1 MNAAVFKQAQEAY
14 AQGDYKTALE
24 GFSACA
30 QDTENLSPADL
41 SKFYH
46 LIGNCYVKGGDPYAA
61 ATFYQRALSGSPEK
75 RKPSLYV
82 NLGTALL
89 GSKDYE
95 NALVAFSRALTYPI
109 YATPYKAYSGI
120 GAAQLKLGN
129 MTEAG
134 AAYREAAL
142 DPANPAPAKA
152 LVNLGV
158 CFMELGRSAD
168 AITSYETALEFDLDD
183 KAKAKALANLG
194 QAYMAEGRVQKAIN
208 AFEQAMSGGN
218 YQLSPMA
225 SHDYEIAMSLKDRL
239 DSRMPGILD
248 TGFIPN
254 LSAVAGGVEEQ
265 ATGLEPGD
273 EGFDP
278 FAPKT
283 QAMPTIDAGQVA
295 EEPQKP
301 QERQERKAEDVAD
314 KAASVDYAAHSRPEP
329 QPEPDV
335 ADEGDEPAWDES
347 DEDADEEA
355 QLDATVA
362 MPAATPVNEDE
373 LEQTLEEL
381 GLSDNGADMDF
392 SAAETQVMAPVGAGE
407 KTLDIQTG
415 ATAPVEAVSDDDDA
429 AAGADDGSAWNA
441 GGADADAGGEQADDA
456 DEGDGY
462 FEDYE
467 DVYGDEG
474 EYVDDYN
481 QYDDLAGYADLEA
494 SRPMAIVDS
503 GEPLNDLDR
512 TDTHMPNPDQTA
524 FFDLTEKQINQDAR
538 EDRKRKRK
546 SRGVG
551 LKVAIVIVILAILV
565 VGAGCAAYMMGYG
578 YPSQEDVTRNFFAAV
593 QNGDDT
599 DQYWAKDVDQTA
611 RESQTA
617 TLANMTAY
625 NVEGVE
631 RSSSQTAVYVK
642 GTLRE
647 GGQIEYKT
655 VLARDGLSWA
665 VEYIELYFPSAK

>member
-109 YATPYKAYSGI
+109 YTTPYKAYSGI

-183 KAKAKALANLG
+183 RAKAKALANLG

-265 ATGLEPGD
+265 GAGLEPGD

-283 QAMPTIDAGQVA
+283 QAMPTIDAGQVE
-295 EEPQKP
+295 EEPQEP
-301 QERQERKAEDVAD
+301 WEHKAED
-314 KAASVDYAAHSRPEP
+314 AAEGATPDGSAANS
-329 QPEPDV
+329 QPEPDA
-335 ADEGDEPAWDES
+335 ADKDGEPARDAS
-347 DEDADEEA
+347 DEDVDGEA

-362 MPAATPVNEDE
+362 MPVATPVSEDE

-381 GLSDNGADMDF
+381 GLSGNGADADL
-392 SAAETQVMAPVGAGE
+392 SAAETQVMAPVGTAE
-407 KTLDIQTG
+407 RTLDIQTG
-415 ATAPVEAVSDDDDA
+415 ASEPVEAAADEDGAGAGTDDA
-429 AAGADDGSAWNA
+429 AAA
-441 GGADADAGGEQADDA
+441 GDEQADDA
-456 DEGDGY
+456 GGDDGY

-467 DVYGDEG
+467 DGYGDEG

-524 FFDLTEKQINQDAR
+524 FFDVTENQINQDAR

-599 DQYWAKDVDQTA
+599 DQYWANDVDETA
-611 RESQTA
+611 RKSQVA

>member
-109 YATPYKAYSGI
+109 YTTPYKAYSGI

-183 KAKAKALANLG
+183 RAKAKALANLG

-265 ATGLEPGD
+265 GAGLEPGD

-283 QAMPTIDAGQVA
+283 QAMPTIDAGQVE
-295 EEPQKP
+295 EEPQEP
-301 QERQERKAEDVAD
+301 WEHKAEN
-314 KAASVDYAAHSRPEP
+314 AAEGATPDGSAANS
-329 QPEPDV
+329 QPEPDA
-335 ADEGDEPAWDES
+335 ADKDGEPARDAS
-347 DEDADEEA
+347 DEDVDGEA

-362 MPAATPVNEDE
+362 MPVATPVSEDE

-381 GLSDNGADMDF
+381 GLSGNGADADL
-392 SAAETQVMAPVGAGE
+392 SAAETQVMAPVGTAE
-407 KTLDIQTG
+407 RTLDIQTG
-415 ATAPVEAVSDDDDA
+415 ASEPVEAVADEDGADADTDDA
-429 AAGADDGSAWNA
+429 AAADD
-441 GGADADAGGEQADDA
+441 EQADDA
-456 DEGDGY
+456 GEDDGY

-467 DVYGDEG
+467 DGYGDEG

-524 FFDLTEKQINQDAR
+524 FFDVTENQINQDAR

-599 DQYWAKDVDQTA
+599 DQYWANDVDETA
-611 RESQTA
+611 RKSQVA

-631 RSSSQTAVYVK
+631 RSSSQAAVYVK

>member
-109 YATPYKAYSGI
+109 YTTPYKAYSGI

-183 KAKAKALANLG
+183 RAKAKALANLG

-265 ATGLEPGD
+265 GAGLEPGD

-283 QAMPTIDAGQVA
+283 QAMPTIDAGQVE
-295 EEPQKP
+295 EEPQEP
-301 QERQERKAEDVAD
+301 WEHKAEN
-314 KAASVDYAAHSRPEP
+314 AAEGATPDGSAANS
-329 QPEPDV
+329 QPEPDA
-335 ADEGDEPAWDES
+335 ADKDGEPARDAS
-347 DEDADEEA
+347 DEDVDGEA

-362 MPAATPVNEDE
+362 MPVATPVSEDE

-381 GLSDNGADMDF
+381 GLSGNGADADL
-392 SAAETQVMAPVGAGE
+392 SAAETQVMAPVGTAE
-407 KTLDIQTG
+407 RTLDIQTG
-415 ATAPVEAVSDDDDA
+415 ASEPVEAAADEDGADAGTDDA
-429 AAGADDGSAWNA
+429 AAADD
-441 GGADADAGGEQADDA
+441 EQADDA
-456 DEGDGY
+456 GEDDGY

-467 DVYGDEG
+467 DGYGDEG

-524 FFDLTEKQINQDAR
+524 FFDVTENQINQDAR

-599 DQYWAKDVDQTA
+599 DQYWANDVDETA
-611 RESQTA
+611 RKSQVA

-631 RSSSQTAVYVK
+631 RSSSQAAVYVK

>member
-109 YATPYKAYSGI
+109 YTTPYKAYSGI

-265 ATGLEPGD
+265 GAGLEPGD

-295 EEPQKP
+295 QEPQ
-301 QERQERKAEDVAD
+301 EHEAEDVAEEP
-314 KAASVDYAAHSRPEP
+314 APSDYEP
-329 QPEPDV
+329 AYSQPGADA
-335 ADEGDEPAWDES
+335 ADEDGEPARDAS
-347 DEDADEEA
+347 DEDVDEEA

-362 MPAATPVNEDE
+362 MPVATPVSEDE

-381 GLSDNGADMDF
+381 GLSDNGADADL
-392 SAAETQVMAPVGAGE
+392 SAAETQVMAPIGTAE
-407 KTLDIQTG
+407 RTIDIQTG
-415 ATAPVEAVSDDDDA
+415 ASEPVEAAADDDDA
-429 AAGADDGSAWNA
+429 DADADDASAQDA
-441 GGADADAGGEQADDA
+441 DGIDADAGDEQVDDA
-456 DEGDGY
+456 DEDDGY

-467 DVYGDEG
+467 DGYGDEG

-524 FFDLTEKQINQDAR
+524 FFDVTENQINQDAR

-599 DQYWAKDVDQTA
+599 DQYWANDVDETA
-611 RESQTA
+611 RKSQVA

>member
-109 YATPYKAYSGI
+109 YTTPYKAYSGI

-158 CFMELGRSAD
+158 CFMELGRSVD

-183 KAKAKALANLG
+183 RAKAKALANLG

-265 ATGLEPGD
+265 GAGLEPGD

-283 QAMPTIDAGQVA
+283 QAMPTIDAGQVE
-295 EEPQKP
+295 EEPQEP
-301 QERQERKAEDVAD
+301 WEHKAED
-314 KAASVDYAAHSRPEP
+314 AAEGATPDGSAANS
-329 QPEPDV
+329 QPEPDA
-335 ADEGDEPAWDES
+335 ADKDGEPARDAS
-347 DEDADEEA
+347 DEDVDGEA

-362 MPAATPVNEDE
+362 MPVATPVSEDE

-381 GLSDNGADMDF
+381 GLSGNGADADL
-392 SAAETQVMAPVGAGE
+392 SAAETQVMAPVGTAE
-407 KTLDIQTG
+407 RTLDIQTG
-415 ATAPVEAVSDDDDA
+415 ASEPVEAAADEDGADADTDDA
-429 AAGADDGSAWNA
+429 AAADD
-441 GGADADAGGEQADDA
+441 EQADDA
-456 DEGDGY
+456 GEDDGY

-467 DVYGDEG
+467 DGYGDEG

-524 FFDLTEKQINQDAR
+524 FFDVTENQINQDAR

-599 DQYWAKDVDQTA
+599 DQYWANDVDETA
-611 RESQTA
+611 RKSQVA

-631 RSSSQTAVYVK
+631 RSSSQAAVYVK

>member
-109 YATPYKAYSGI
+109 YTTPYKAYSGI

-183 KAKAKALANLG
+183 RAKAKALANLG

-254 LSAVAGGVEEQ
+254 LSAVAGGVEERG
-265 ATGLEPGD
+265 AGLEPGD

-283 QAMPTIDAGQVA
+283 QAMPTIDAGQVE
-295 EEPQKP
+295 EEPQEP
-301 QERQERKAEDVAD
+301 WEHKAED
-314 KAASVDYAAHSRPEP
+314 AAEGAAPDGSAANS

-335 ADEGDEPAWDES
+335 ADKDGEPARDAS
-347 DEDADEEA
+347 DEDVDGEA

-362 MPAATPVNEDE
+362 MPVATPVSEDE

-381 GLSDNGADMDF
+381 GLSGNGADADL
-392 SAAETQVMAPVGAGE
+392 SAAETQVMAPVGTAE
-407 KTLDIQTG
+407 RTLDIQTG
-415 ATAPVEAVSDDDDA
+415 ASEPVEAAADEDGADAGTDDA
-429 AAGADDGSAWNA
+429 AAADD
-441 GGADADAGGEQADDA
+441 EQADDA
-456 DEGDGY
+456 GEDDGY

-467 DVYGDEG
+467 DGYGDEG

-524 FFDLTEKQINQDAR
+524 FFDVTENQINQDAR

-578 YPSQEDVTRNFFAAV
+578 YPSQEDVTRSFFAAV

-599 DQYWAKDVDQTA
+599 DQYWANDVDETA
-611 RESQTA
+611 RKSQVA

-631 RSSSQTAVYVK
+631 RSSSQAAVYVK

>member
-109 YATPYKAYSGI
+109 YTTPYKAYSGI

-142 DPANPAPAKA
+142 DSANPAPAKA

-183 KAKAKALANLG
+183 RAKAKALANLG

-265 ATGLEPGD
+265 GAGLEPGD

-283 QAMPTIDAGQVA
+283 QAMPTIDAGQVE
-295 EEPQKP
+295 EEPQEP
-301 QERQERKAEDVAD
+301 WEHKAED
-314 KAASVDYAAHSRPEP
+314 AAEGATPDGSAANS
-329 QPEPDV
+329 QPEPDA
-335 ADEGDEPAWDES
+335 ADKDGEPAWDAS
-347 DEDADEEA
+347 DEDVDGEA

-362 MPAATPVNEDE
+362 MPVATPVSEDE

-381 GLSDNGADMDF
+381 GLSGNGSDADL
-392 SAAETQVMAPVGAGE
+392 SAAETQVMAPVGTAE
-407 KTLDIQTG
+407 RTLDIQTG
-415 ATAPVEAVSDDDDA
+415 ASEPVEAAADEDGADAGTDDA
-429 AAGADDGSAWNA
+429 AAADD
-441 GGADADAGGEQADDA
+441 EQADDA
-456 DEGDGY
+456 GEDDGY

-467 DVYGDEG
+467 DGYGDEG

-524 FFDLTEKQINQDAR
+524 FFDVTENQINQDAR

-546 SRGVG
+546 SRGIG

-599 DQYWAKDVDQTA
+599 DQYWANDVDETA
-611 RESQTA
+611 RKSQVA

-631 RSSSQTAVYVK
+631 RSSSQAAVYVK

>member
-109 YATPYKAYSGI
+109 YTTPYKAYSGI

-183 KAKAKALANLG
+183 RAKAKALANLG

-265 ATGLEPGD
+265 GAGLEPGD

-283 QAMPTIDAGQVA
+283 QAMPTIDAGQVE
-295 EEPQKP
+295 EEPQEP
-301 QERQERKAEDVAD
+301 WEHKAED
-314 KAASVDYAAHSRPEP
+314 AAEGATPDGSAANS
-329 QPEPDV
+329 QPEPDA
-335 ADEGDEPAWDES
+335 ADKDGEPARDAS
-347 DEDADEEA
+347 DEDVDGEA

-362 MPAATPVNEDE
+362 MPVATPVSEDE

-381 GLSDNGADMDF
+381 GLSGNGADADL
-392 SAAETQVMAPVGAGE
+392 SAAETQVMAPVGTAE
-407 KTLDIQTG
+407 RTLDIQTG
-415 ATAPVEAVSDDDDA
+415 ASEPVEAAADEDGAGAGTDDA
-429 AAGADDGSAWNA
+429 AAA
-441 GGADADAGGEQADDA
+441 GDEQADDA
-456 DEGDGY
+456 GGDDGY

-467 DVYGDEG
+467 DGYGDEG

-524 FFDLTEKQINQDAR
+524 FFDVTENQINQDAR

-599 DQYWAKDVDQTA
+599 DQYWANDVDETA
-611 RESQTA
+611 RKSQVA

-631 RSSSQTAVYVK
+631 RSSSQAAVYVK

>member
-109 YATPYKAYSGI
+109 YTTPYKAYSGI

-183 KAKAKALANLG
+183 RAKAKALANLG

-208 AFEQAMSGGN
+208 AFEQAMSGDN

-265 ATGLEPGD
+265 GAGLEPGD

-283 QAMPTIDAGQVA
+283 QAMPTIDAGQVE
-295 EEPQKP
+295 EEPQEP
-301 QERQERKAEDVAD
+301 WEHKAED
-314 KAASVDYAAHSRPEP
+314 AAEGATPDGSAANS
-329 QPEPDV
+329 QPEPDA
-335 ADEGDEPAWDES
+335 ADKDGEPARDAS
-347 DEDADEEA
+347 DEDVDGEA

-362 MPAATPVNEDE
+362 MPVATPVSEDE

-381 GLSDNGADMDF
+381 GLSGNGADADL
-392 SAAETQVMAPVGAGE
+392 SAAETQVMAPVGTAE
-407 KTLDIQTG
+407 RTLDIQTG
-415 ATAPVEAVSDDDDA
+415 ASEPVEAAADEDGADADTDDA
-429 AAGADDGSAWNA
+429 AAADD
-441 GGADADAGGEQADDA
+441 EQADDA
-456 DEGDGY
+456 GEDDGY

-467 DVYGDEG
+467 DGYGDEG

-524 FFDLTEKQINQDAR
+524 FFDVTENQINQDAR

-599 DQYWAKDVDQTA
+599 DQYWANDVDETA
-611 RESQTA
+611 RKSQVA

-631 RSSSQTAVYVK
+631 RSSSQAAVYVK

>member
-109 YATPYKAYSGI
+109 YTTPYKAYSGI

-265 ATGLEPGD
+265 GAGLEPGD

-283 QAMPTIDAGQVA
+283 QAMPTIDAGQVE
-295 EEPQKP
+295 EEPQEP
-301 QERQERKAEDVAD
+301 WEHKAED
-314 KAASVDYAAHSRPEP
+314 AAEGAAPDGSATNF
-329 QPEPDV
+329 QPESDAV
-335 ADEGDEPAWDES
+335 DKDGEPAWDAS

-362 MPAATPVNEDE
+362 MPVATPVSEDE

-381 GLSDNGADMDF
+381 GLSDNGADADL
-392 SAAETQVMAPVGAGE
+392 SAAETQVMAPVGTAE
-407 KTLDIQTG
+407 RTLDIQTG
-415 ATAPVEAVSDDDDA
+415 ASEPVEAAAYEDGADAGTDDA
-429 AAGADDGSAWNA
+429 AAADD
-441 GGADADAGGEQADDA
+441 EQADDA
-456 DEGDGY
+456 GEDDGY

-467 DVYGDEG
+467 DGYGDEG

-524 FFDLTEKQINQDAR
+524 FFDVTEKQINQDAR

-599 DQYWAKDVDQTA
+599 DQYWANDVDETA
-611 RESQTA
+611 RQSQVA

>member
-1 MNAAVFKQAQEAY
+1 M
-14 AQGDYKTALE
+14 
-24 GFSACA
+24 
-30 QDTENLSPADL
+30 
-41 SKFYH
+41 
-46 LIGNCYVKGGDPYAA
+46 GG
-61 ATFYQRALSGSPEK
+61 G
-75 RKPSLYV
+75 
-82 NLGTALL
+82 
-89 GSKDYE
+89 
-95 NALVAFSRALTYPI
+95 RALTYPI
-109 YATPYKAYSGI
+109 YTTPYKAYSGI

-265 ATGLEPGD
+265 GAGLEPGD

-283 QAMPTIDAGQVA
+283 QAMPTIDAGQVD
-295 EEPQKP
+295 EDP
-301 QERQERKAEDVAD
+301 QEPGEHKAEDATEG
-314 KAASVDYAAHSRPEP
+314 AAPDGSAANS
-329 QPEPDV
+329 QPEPDA
-335 ADEGDEPAWDES
+335 ADKDGEPAWDAS
-347 DEDADEEA
+347 DEDVDEEA

-362 MPAATPVNEDE
+362 MPVATPVSEDE

-381 GLSDNGADMDF
+381 GLSDNGADADL
-392 SAAETQVMAPVGAGE
+392 SAAETQVMAPVGTAE
-407 KTLDIQTG
+407 RTIDIQTG
-415 ATAPVEAVSDDDDA
+415 ASEPVEAAADDDDA
-429 AAGADDGSAWNA
+429 DAGTDDAAAADD
-441 GGADADAGGEQADDA
+441 EQAGDA
-456 DEGDGY
+456 DEDDGY

-467 DVYGDEG
+467 DGYGDEG

-524 FFDLTEKQINQDAR
+524 FFDVTENQINQDAR

-599 DQYWAKDVDQTA
+599 DQYWANDVDETA
-611 RESQTA
+611 RKSQVA

>member
-109 YATPYKAYSGI
+109 YTTPYKAYSGI

-183 KAKAKALANLG
+183 RAKAKALANLG

-265 ATGLEPGD
+265 GAGLEPGD

-283 QAMPTIDAGQVA
+283 QAMPTIDAGQVE
-295 EEPQKP
+295 EEPQEP
-301 QERQERKAEDVAD
+301 WEHKAEN
-314 KAASVDYAAHSRPEP
+314 AAEGATPDGSAANS
-329 QPEPDV
+329 QPEPDA
-335 ADEGDEPAWDES
+335 ADKDGEPARDAS
-347 DEDADEEA
+347 DEDVDGEA

-362 MPAATPVNEDE
+362 MPVATPVSEDE

-381 GLSDNGADMDF
+381 GLSGNGADADL
-392 SAAETQVMAPVGAGE
+392 SAAETQVMAPVGTAE
-407 KTLDIQTG
+407 RTLDIQTG
-415 ATAPVEAVSDDDDA
+415 ASEPVEAAADEDGAGAGTDDA
-429 AAGADDGSAWNA
+429 AAADD
-441 GGADADAGGEQADDA
+441 EQADDA
-456 DEGDGY
+456 GEDDGY

-467 DVYGDEG
+467 DGYGDEG

-524 FFDLTEKQINQDAR
+524 FFDVTENQINQDAR

-599 DQYWAKDVDQTA
+599 DQYWANDVDETA
-611 RESQTA
+611 RKSQVT

-631 RSSSQTAVYVK
+631 RSSSQAAVYVK

>member
-109 YATPYKAYSGI
+109 YTTPYKAYSGI

-183 KAKAKALANLG
+183 RAKAKALANLG

-265 ATGLEPGD
+265 GAGLEPGD

-283 QAMPTIDAGQVA
+283 QAMPTIDAGQVE
-295 EEPQKP
+295 EEPQEP
-301 QERQERKAEDVAD
+301 WEHKAED
-314 KAASVDYAAHSRPEP
+314 AAEGATPDGSAANS
-329 QPEPDV
+329 QPEPDAV
-335 ADEGDEPAWDES
+335 DKDGEPARDAS
-347 DEDADEEA
+347 DEDVDGEA

-362 MPAATPVNEDE
+362 MPVATPVSEDE

-381 GLSDNGADMDF
+381 GLSGNGADADL
-392 SAAETQVMAPVGAGE
+392 SAAETQVMAPVGTAE
-407 KTLDIQTG
+407 RTLDIQTG
-415 ATAPVEAVSDDDDA
+415 ASEPVEAAADEDGADAGTDDA
-429 AAGADDGSAWNA
+429 AAA
-441 GGADADAGGEQADDA
+441 GDEQADDA
-456 DEGDGY
+456 GGDDGY

-467 DVYGDEG
+467 DGYGDEG

-524 FFDLTEKQINQDAR
+524 FFDVTENQINQDAR

-599 DQYWAKDVDQTA
+599 DQYWANDVDETA
-611 RESQTA
+611 RKSQVA

>member
-61 ATFYQRALSGSPEK
+61 ATFYQLALSGSPEK

-109 YATPYKAYSGI
+109 YTTPYKAYSGI

-265 ATGLEPGD
+265 GAGLEPGD

-283 QAMPTIDAGQVA
+283 QAMPTIDAGQVE
-295 EEPQKP
+295 EEPQEP
-301 QERQERKAEDVAD
+301 WEHKAED
-314 KAASVDYAAHSRPEP
+314 AAEGATPDGSAANS
-329 QPEPDV
+329 QPEPDA
-335 ADEGDEPAWDES
+335 ADKDSEPARDAS
-347 DEDADEEA
+347 DEDVDEEA

-362 MPAATPVNEDE
+362 MPVATPVSEDE

-381 GLSDNGADMDF
+381 GLSDNGADADL
-392 SAAETQVMAPVGAGE
+392 SAAETQVMAPVGTAE
-407 KTLDIQTG
+407 RTLDIQTG
-415 ATAPVEAVSDDDDA
+415 ASEPVEAATDDDDA
-429 AAGADDGSAWNA
+429 V
-441 GGADADAGGEQADDA
+441 ADADDASAADDEQADDA
-456 DEGDGY
+456 GGDDGY

-467 DVYGDEG
+467 DGYGDEG

-524 FFDLTEKQINQDAR
+524 FFDVTENQINQDAR

-551 LKVAIVIVILAILV
+551 LKVAIVVVILAILV

-599 DQYWAKDVDQTA
+599 DQYWANDVDETA
-611 RESQTA
+611 RKSQVA

>member
-30 QDTENLSPADL
+30 QDTETLSPADL

-109 YATPYKAYSGI
+109 YTTPYKAYSGI

-183 KAKAKALANLG
+183 RAKAKALANLG

-265 ATGLEPGD
+265 GAGLEPGD

-283 QAMPTIDAGQVA
+283 QAMPTIDAGQVE
-295 EEPQKP
+295 EEPQEP
-301 QERQERKAEDVAD
+301 WEHKAEN
-314 KAASVDYAAHSRPEP
+314 AAEGATPDGSAANS
-329 QPEPDV
+329 QPEPDA
-335 ADEGDEPAWDES
+335 ADKDGEPARDAS
-347 DEDADEEA
+347 DEDVDGEA

-362 MPAATPVNEDE
+362 MPVATPVSEDE
-373 LEQTLEEL
+373 LEQTLDGVARMEIGFAL
-381 GLSDNGADMDF
+381 ARRGARDEHLPHVD
-392 SAAETQVMAPVGAGE
+392 AEQGEGVAVLPDEPDLADGCRRLQRGHVVGA
-407 KTLDIQTG
+407 L
-415 ATAPVEAVSDDDDA
+415 A
-429 AAGADDGSAWNA
+429 AAKAEDV
-441 GGADADAGGEQADDA
+441 EP
-456 DEGDGY
+456 EGDGARRDDDGLDLVV
-462 FEDYE
+462 F
-467 DVYGDEG
+467 DERG
-474 EYVDDYN
+474 AVRCQRADKRRVHLAAVDKRR
-481 QYDDLAGYADLEA
+481 G
-494 SRPMAIVDS
+494 P
-503 GEPLNDLDR
+503 DLDHYAFHLEIAFSLPAR
-512 TDTHMPNPDQTA
+512 T
-524 FFDLTEKQINQDAR
+524 R
-538 EDRKRKRK
+538 
-546 SRGVG
+546 RG
-551 LKVAIVIVILAILV
+551 
-565 VGAGCAAYMMGYG
+565 
-578 YPSQEDVTRNFFAAV
+578 R
-593 QNGDDT
+593 
-599 DQYWAKDVDQTA
+599 
-611 RESQTA
+611 
-617 TLANMTAY
+617 
-625 NVEGVE
+625 
-631 RSSSQTAVYVK
+631 
-642 GTLRE
+642 
-647 GGQIEYKT
+647 
-655 VLARDGLSWA
+655 
-665 VEYIELYFPSAK
+665 

>member
-109 YATPYKAYSGI
+109 YTTPYKAYSGI

-183 KAKAKALANLG
+183 RAKAKALANLG

-265 ATGLEPGD
+265 GAGLEPGD

-283 QAMPTIDAGQVA
+283 QAMPTIDAGQVE
-295 EEPQKP
+295 EEPQEP
-301 QERQERKAEDVAD
+301 WEHKAED
-314 KAASVDYAAHSRPEP
+314 AAEGATPDGSAANS
-329 QPEPDV
+329 QPEPDA
-335 ADEGDEPAWDES
+335 ADKDGEPARDAS
-347 DEDADEEA
+347 DEDVDGEA

-362 MPAATPVNEDE
+362 MPVATPVSEDE

-381 GLSDNGADMDF
+381 GLSGNGADADL
-392 SAAETQVMAPVGAGE
+392 SAAETQVMAPVGTAE
-407 KTLDIQTG
+407 RTLDIQTG
-415 ATAPVEAVSDDDDA
+415 ASEPVEAAADEDGADADTDDA
-429 AAGADDGSAWNA
+429 AAADD
-441 GGADADAGGEQADDA
+441 EQADDA
-456 DEGDGY
+456 GEDDGY

-467 DVYGDEG
+467 DGYGDEG

-524 FFDLTEKQINQDAR
+524 FFDVTENQINQDAR

-551 LKVAIVIVILAILV
+551 LKVAIAIVILAILV

-599 DQYWAKDVDQTA
+599 DQYWANDVDETA
-611 RESQTA
+611 RKSQVA

-625 NVEGVE
+625 NVEDVE
-631 RSSSQTAVYVK
+631 RSSSQAAVYVK

>member
-109 YATPYKAYSGI
+109 YTTPYKAYSGI

-183 KAKAKALANLG
+183 RAKAKALANLG

-265 ATGLEPGD
+265 GAGLEPGD

-283 QAMPTIDAGQVA
+283 QAMPTLDAGQVE
-295 EEPQKP
+295 EEPQEP
-301 QERQERKAEDVAD
+301 WEHKAED
-314 KAASVDYAAHSRPEP
+314 AAEGATPDGSAANS
-329 QPEPDV
+329 QPEPDA
-335 ADEGDEPAWDES
+335 ADKDGEPARDAS
-347 DEDADEEA
+347 DEDVDGEA

-362 MPAATPVNEDE
+362 MPVATPVSEDE

-381 GLSDNGADMDF
+381 GLSGNGADADL
-392 SAAETQVMAPVGAGE
+392 SAAETQVMAPVGTAE
-407 KTLDIQTG
+407 RTLDIQTG
-415 ATAPVEAVSDDDDA
+415 ASEPVEAAADEDGADAGTDDA
-429 AAGADDGSAWNA
+429 AAADD
-441 GGADADAGGEQADDA
+441 EQADDA
-456 DEGDGY
+456 GEDDGY

-467 DVYGDEG
+467 DGYGDEG

-524 FFDLTEKQINQDAR
+524 FFDVTENQINQDAR

-599 DQYWAKDVDQTA
+599 DQYWANDVDETA
-611 RESQTA
+611 RKSQVA

-631 RSSSQTAVYVK
+631 RSSSQAAVYVK

-665 VEYIELYFPSAK
+665 VEYIEVYFPSAK

>member
-109 YATPYKAYSGI
+109 YTTPYKAYSGI

-158 CFMELGRSAD
+158 CFMELGRYAD

-183 KAKAKALANLG
+183 RAKAKALANLG

-248 TGFIPN
+248 KGFIPN

-265 ATGLEPGD
+265 GAGLEPGD

-283 QAMPTIDAGQVA
+283 QAMPTIDAGQVE
-295 EEPQKP
+295 EEPQEP
-301 QERQERKAEDVAD
+301 WEHKAED
-314 KAASVDYAAHSRPEP
+314 AAEGATPDGSAANS
-329 QPEPDV
+329 QPEPDA
-335 ADEGDEPAWDES
+335 ADKDGEPARDAS
-347 DEDADEEA
+347 DEDVDGEA

-362 MPAATPVNEDE
+362 MPVATPVSEDE

-381 GLSDNGADMDF
+381 GLSGNGADADL
-392 SAAETQVMAPVGAGE
+392 SAAETQVMAPVGTAE
-407 KTLDIQTG
+407 RTLDIQTG
-415 ATAPVEAVSDDDDA
+415 ASEPVEAAADEDGADADTDDA
-429 AAGADDGSAWNA
+429 AAADD
-441 GGADADAGGEQADDA
+441 EQADDA
-456 DEGDGY
+456 GEDDGY

-467 DVYGDEG
+467 DGYGDEG

-524 FFDLTEKQINQDAR
+524 FFDVTENQINQDAR

-599 DQYWAKDVDQTA
+599 DQYWANDVDETA
-611 RESQTA
+611 RKSQVA

-631 RSSSQTAVYVK
+631 RSSSQAAVYVK

>member
-109 YATPYKAYSGI
+109 YTTPYKAYSGI

-183 KAKAKALANLG
+183 RAKAKALANLG

-265 ATGLEPGD
+265 GAGLEPGD

-283 QAMPTIDAGQVA
+283 QAMPTIDAGQVE
-295 EEPQKP
+295 EEPQEP
-301 QERQERKAEDVAD
+301 WEHKAED
-314 KAASVDYAAHSRPEP
+314 AAEGATPDGSAANP
-329 QPEPDV
+329 QPEPDA
-335 ADEGDEPAWDES
+335 ADKDGEPARDAS
-347 DEDADEEA
+347 DEDVDGEA

-362 MPAATPVNEDE
+362 MPVATPVSEDE

-381 GLSDNGADMDF
+381 GLSGNGADADL
-392 SAAETQVMAPVGAGE
+392 SAAETQVMVPVGTAE
-407 KTLDIQTG
+407 RTLDIQTG
-415 ATAPVEAVSDDDDA
+415 ASEPVEAAADEDGADAGTDDA
-429 AAGADDGSAWNA
+429 AAADD
-441 GGADADAGGEQADDA
+441 EQADDA
-456 DEGDGY
+456 GEDDGY

-467 DVYGDEG
+467 DGYGDEG

-524 FFDLTEKQINQDAR
+524 FFDVTENQINQDAR

-599 DQYWAKDVDQTA
+599 DQYWANDVDETA
-611 RESQTA
+611 RKSQVA

-631 RSSSQTAVYVK
+631 RSSSQAAVYVK

>member
-109 YATPYKAYSGI
+109 YTTPYKAYSGI

-265 ATGLEPGD
+265 GAGLEPGD

-283 QAMPTIDAGQVA
+283 QAMPTIDAGQVE
-295 EEPQKP
+295 EEPQEP
-301 QERQERKAEDVAD
+301 WEHKAED
-314 KAASVDYAAHSRPEP
+314 AAEGATPDGSAANS
-329 QPEPDV
+329 QPEPDA
-335 ADEGDEPAWDES
+335 ADKDSEPARDAS
-347 DEDADEEA
+347 DEDVDEEA

-362 MPAATPVNEDE
+362 MPIATPVSEDE

-381 GLSDNGADMDF
+381 GLSDDGADADL
-392 SAAETQVMAPVGAGE
+392 SAAETQVMAPVGTAE
-407 KTLDIQTG
+407 RTLDIQTG
-415 ATAPVEAVSDDDDA
+415 ASEPVEAAADDDDA
-429 AAGADDGSAWNA
+429 DAGTDDAAAADDEQV
-441 GGADADAGGEQADDA
+441 DDAGED
-456 DEGDGY
+456 DGY

-467 DVYGDEG
+467 DGYGDEG

-524 FFDLTEKQINQDAR
+524 FFDVTENQINQDAR

-599 DQYWAKDVDQTA
+599 DQYWANDVDETA
-611 RESQTA
+611 RKSQVA

>member
-109 YATPYKAYSGI
+109 YTTPYKAYSGI

-183 KAKAKALANLG
+183 RAKAKALANLG

-265 ATGLEPGD
+265 GAGLEPGD

-283 QAMPTIDAGQVA
+283 QAMPTIDAGQV
-295 EEPQKP
+295 EEEL
-301 QERQERKAEDVAD
+301 QEPWEHKAEN
-314 KAASVDYAAHSRPEP
+314 AAEGATPDGSAANS
-329 QPEPDV
+329 QPEPDA
-335 ADEGDEPAWDES
+335 ADKDGEPARDAS
-347 DEDADEEA
+347 DEDVDGEA

-362 MPAATPVNEDE
+362 MPVATPVSEDE

-381 GLSDNGADMDF
+381 GLSGNGADADL
-392 SAAETQVMAPVGAGE
+392 SAAETQVMAPVGTAE
-407 KTLDIQTG
+407 RTLDIQTG
-415 ATAPVEAVSDDDDA
+415 ASEPVEAAADEDGADADTDDA
-429 AAGADDGSAWNA
+429 AAADD
-441 GGADADAGGEQADDA
+441 EQADDA
-456 DEGDGY
+456 GEDDGY

-467 DVYGDEG
+467 DGYGDEG

-524 FFDLTEKQINQDAR
+524 FFDVTENQINQDAR

-599 DQYWAKDVDQTA
+599 DQYWANDVDETA
-611 RESQTA
+611 RKSQVA

-631 RSSSQTAVYVK
+631 RSSSQAAVYVK

>member
-109 YATPYKAYSGI
+109 YTTPYKAYSGI

-265 ATGLEPGD
+265 GAGLEPGD

-283 QAMPTIDAGQVA
+283 QAMPTIDAGQVE
-295 EEPQKP
+295 EEPQEP
-301 QERQERKAEDVAD
+301 WEHKAED
-314 KAASVDYAAHSRPEP
+314 AAEGAAPDGSAANS

-335 ADEGDEPAWDES
+335 ADKDGEPAWDAS
-347 DEDADEEA
+347 DEDVDEEA

-362 MPAATPVNEDE
+362 MPVATPVSEDE

-381 GLSDNGADMDF
+381 GLSDNGADADL
-392 SAAETQVMAPVGAGE
+392 SAAETQVMAPVGTAE
-407 KTLDIQTG
+407 RTLDIQTG
-415 ATAPVEAVSDDDDA
+415 ASEPVEAA
-429 AAGADDGSAWNA
+429 ADED
-441 GGADADAGGEQADDA
+441 GADADDASAQDADGIDADAGDEQADDA
-456 DEGDGY
+456 DGDDGY

-467 DVYGDEG
+467 DGYGDEG

-524 FFDLTEKQINQDAR
+524 FFDVTEKQINQDAR

-599 DQYWAKDVDQTA
+599 DQYWANDVDETA
-611 RESQTA
+611 RKSQVA

>member
-109 YATPYKAYSGI
+109 YTTPYKAYSGI

-183 KAKAKALANLG
+183 RAKAKALANLG

-265 ATGLEPGD
+265 GAGLEPGD

-283 QAMPTIDAGQVA
+283 QAMPTIDAGQVE
-295 EEPQKP
+295 EEPQEP
-301 QERQERKAEDVAD
+301 WEHKAED
-314 KAASVDYAAHSRPEP
+314 AAEGATPDGSAANS
-329 QPEPDV
+329 QPEPDA
-335 ADEGDEPAWDES
+335 ADKDGEPARDAS
-347 DEDADEEA
+347 DEDVDGEV

-362 MPAATPVNEDE
+362 MPVATPVSEDE

-381 GLSDNGADMDF
+381 GLSGNGADADL
-392 SAAETQVMAPVGAGE
+392 SAAETQVMAPVGTAE
-407 KTLDIQTG
+407 RTLDIQTG
-415 ATAPVEAVSDDDDA
+415 ASEPVEAAADEDGADADTDDA
-429 AAGADDGSAWNA
+429 AAADD
-441 GGADADAGGEQADDA
+441 EQADDA
-456 DEGDGY
+456 GEDDGY

-467 DVYGDEG
+467 DGYGDEG

-524 FFDLTEKQINQDAR
+524 FFDVTENQINQDAR

-551 LKVAIVIVILAILV
+551 LKVAIVIVVLAILV

-599 DQYWAKDVDQTA
+599 DQYWANDVDETA
-611 RESQTA
+611 RKSQVA

-631 RSSSQTAVYVK
+631 RSSSQAAVYVK

>member
-109 YATPYKAYSGI
+109 YTTPYKAYSGI

-183 KAKAKALANLG
+183 RAKAKALANLG

-265 ATGLEPGD
+265 GAGLEPGD

-283 QAMPTIDAGQVA
+283 QAMPTIDAGQVE
-295 EEPQKP
+295 EEPQEP
-301 QERQERKAEDVAD
+301 WEHKAED
-314 KAASVDYAAHSRPEP
+314 AAEGATPDGSAANS
-329 QPEPDV
+329 QPEPDA
-335 ADEGDEPAWDES
+335 ADKDGEPARDAS
-347 DEDADEEA
+347 DEDVDGEA

-362 MPAATPVNEDE
+362 MPVATPVSEDE

-381 GLSDNGADMDF
+381 GLSGNGADADL
-392 SAAETQVMAPVGAGE
+392 SAAETQVMAPVGTAE
-407 KTLDIQTG
+407 RTLDIQTG
-415 ATAPVEAVSDDDDA
+415 ASEPVEAAADEDGADAGTDDA
-429 AAGADDGSAWNA
+429 AAADD
-441 GGADADAGGEQADDA
+441 EQADDA
-456 DEGDGY
+456 GEDDGY

-467 DVYGDEG
+467 DGYGDEG

-524 FFDLTEKQINQDAR
+524 FFDVTENQINQDAR

-599 DQYWAKDVDQTA
+599 DQYWANDVDETA
-611 RESQTA
+611 RKSQVA

-631 RSSSQTAVYVK
+631 RSSSQAAVYVK

-665 VEYIELYFPSAK
+665 VEYIEVYFPSAK

>member
-109 YATPYKAYSGI
+109 YTTPYKAYSGI

-265 ATGLEPGD
+265 GAGLEPGD

-283 QAMPTIDAGQVA
+283 QAMPTIDAGQVE
-295 EEPQKP
+295 EEPQEP
-301 QERQERKAEDVAD
+301 WEHKAED
-314 KAASVDYAAHSRPEP
+314 AAEGAAPDGSAVNS
-329 QPEPDV
+329 QPEPDA
-335 ADEGDEPAWDES
+335 ADKDGEPARDAS
-347 DEDADEEA
+347 DEDVDEEA

-362 MPAATPVNEDE
+362 MPVATPVSEDE

-381 GLSDNGADMDF
+381 GLSDNGADADL
-392 SAAETQVMAPVGAGE
+392 SAAETQVMAPVGTAE
-407 KTLDIQTG
+407 RTLDIQTG
-415 ATAPVEAVSDDDDA
+415 ASEPVEAAADDDDA
-429 AAGADDGSAWNA
+429 DAGTNDAAAADDEQV
-441 GGADADAGGEQADDA
+441 DDAGED
-456 DEGDGY
+456 DGY

-467 DVYGDEG
+467 DGYGDEG

-524 FFDLTEKQINQDAR
+524 FFDVTEKQINQDAR

-599 DQYWAKDVDQTA
+599 DQYWANDVDETA
-611 RESQTA
+611 RKSQVA

>member
-109 YATPYKAYSGI
+109 YTTPYKAYSGI

-265 ATGLEPGD
+265 GAELEPGD

-283 QAMPTIDAGQVA
+283 QGMPTIDAGQVEEEPQEPWEHKAEDAA
-295 EEPQKP
+295 EEPAPSDYEPAYSQP
-301 QERQERKAEDVAD
+301 GAD
-314 KAASVDYAAHSRPEP
+314 A
-329 QPEPDV
+329 
-335 ADEGDEPAWDES
+335 ADEDGEPAWDAS
-347 DEDADEEA
+347 DEDVDEGA

-362 MPAATPVNEDE
+362 MPVATPVSEDE

-381 GLSDNGADMDF
+381 GLSDNGADADL
-392 SAAETQVMAPVGAGE
+392 SAAETQVMAPVGTAE
-407 KTLDIQTG
+407 RTLDIQTG
-415 ATAPVEAVSDDDDA
+415 ASEPVEAAADDDDA
-429 AAGADDGSAWNA
+429 DAGTDDAAAADD
-441 GGADADAGGEQADDA
+441 EQAGDA
-456 DEGDGY
+456 DEDDGY

-467 DVYGDEG
+467 DGYGDEG

-524 FFDLTEKQINQDAR
+524 FFDVTEKQINQDAR

-599 DQYWAKDVDQTA
+599 DQYWANDVDETA
-611 RESQTA
+611 RKSQVA

>member
-109 YATPYKAYSGI
+109 YTTPYKAYSGI

-183 KAKAKALANLG
+183 RAKAKALANLG

-265 ATGLEPGD
+265 GAGLEPGD

-283 QAMPTIDAGQVA
+283 QAMPTIDAGQVE
-295 EEPQKP
+295 EEPQEP
-301 QERQERKAEDVAD
+301 WEHKAED
-314 KAASVDYAAHSRPEP
+314 AAEGATPDGSAANS
-329 QPEPDV
+329 QPEPDA
-335 ADEGDEPAWDES
+335 ADKDGEPARDAS
-347 DEDADEEA
+347 DEDVDGEA

-362 MPAATPVNEDE
+362 MPVATPVSEDE

-381 GLSDNGADMDF
+381 GLSGNGADADL
-392 SAAETQVMAPVGAGE
+392 SAAETQVMAPVGTAE
-407 KTLDIQTG
+407 RTLDIQTG
-415 ATAPVEAVSDDDDA
+415 ASEPVEAAADEDGADAGTDDA
-429 AAGADDGSAWNA
+429 AAA
-441 GGADADAGGEQADDA
+441 GDEQADDA
-456 DEGDGY
+456 GGDDGY

-467 DVYGDEG
+467 DGYGDEG

-524 FFDLTEKQINQDAR
+524 FFDVTENQINQDAR

-599 DQYWAKDVDQTA
+599 DQYWANDVDETA
-611 RESQTA
+611 RKSQVA

>member
-109 YATPYKAYSGI
+109 YTTPYKAYSGI

-183 KAKAKALANLG
+183 RAKAKALANLG

-265 ATGLEPGD
+265 GAGLEPGD

-283 QAMPTIDAGQVA
+283 QAMPTIDAGQVE
-295 EEPQKP
+295 EEPQEPWKH
-301 QERQERKAEDVAD
+301 KAED
-314 KAASVDYAAHSRPEP
+314 AAEGATPDGSAANP
-329 QPEPDV
+329 QPEPDA
-335 ADEGDEPAWDES
+335 ADKDGEPARGAS
-347 DEDADEEA
+347 DEDVDGEV
-355 QLDATVA
+355 QLEATVA
-362 MPAATPVNEDE
+362 MPVATPVSEDE

-381 GLSDNGADMDF
+381 GLSGNGADADL
-392 SAAETQVMAPVGAGE
+392 SAAETQVMAPVGTAE
-407 KTLDIQTG
+407 RTLDIQTG
-415 ATAPVEAVSDDDDA
+415 ASEPVEAAADDDDA
-429 AAGADDGSAWNA
+429 DAGTDDAAAAGD
-441 GGADADAGGEQADDA
+441 EQADDA
-456 DEGDGY
+456 GGDDGY

-467 DVYGDEG
+467 DGYGDEG

-524 FFDLTEKQINQDAR
+524 FFDVTENQINQDAR

-599 DQYWAKDVDQTA
+599 DQYWANDVDETA
-611 RESQTA
+611 RKSQVA

-631 RSSSQTAVYVK
+631 RSSSQAAVYVK

>member
-109 YATPYKAYSGI
+109 YTTPYKAYSGI

-183 KAKAKALANLG
+183 RAKAKALANLG

-265 ATGLEPGD
+265 GAGLEPGD

-283 QAMPTIDAGQVA
+283 QAMPTIDAGQVE
-295 EEPQKP
+295 EEPQEP
-301 QERQERKAEDVAD
+301 WEHKAEN
-314 KAASVDYAAHSRPEP
+314 AAEGATPDGSAANS
-329 QPEPDV
+329 QPEPDA
-335 ADEGDEPAWDES
+335 ADKDGEPARDAS
-347 DEDADEEA
+347 DEDVDGEA

-362 MPAATPVNEDE
+362 MPVATPVSEDE

-381 GLSDNGADMDF
+381 GLSGNGADADL
-392 SAAETQVMAPVGAGE
+392 SAAETQVMAPVGTAE
-407 KTLDIQTG
+407 RTLDIQTG
-415 ATAPVEAVSDDDDA
+415 ASEPVEAAADEDGADADTDDA
-429 AAGADDGSAWNA
+429 AAADD
-441 GGADADAGGEQADDA
+441 EQADDA
-456 DEGDGY
+456 GEDDGY

-467 DVYGDEG
+467 DGYGDEG

-524 FFDLTEKQINQDAR
+524 FFDVTENQINQDAR

-551 LKVAIVIVILAILV
+551 LKVAIAIVILAILV

-599 DQYWAKDVDQTA
+599 DQYWANDVDETA
-611 RESQTA
+611 RKSQVA

-631 RSSSQTAVYVK
+631 RSSSQAAVYVK

>member
-109 YATPYKAYSGI
+109 YTTPYKAYSGI

-265 ATGLEPGD
+265 GAGLEPGD

-283 QAMPTIDAGQVA
+283 QAMPTIDAGQVE
-295 EEPQKP
+295 EEPQEP
-301 QERQERKAEDVAD
+301 WGHKAED
-314 KAASVDYAAHSRPEP
+314 AAEGAAPDGSAANS
-329 QPEPDV
+329 QPEPDA
-335 ADEGDEPAWDES
+335 ADKDGEPARDAS
-347 DEDADEEA
+347 DEDVDEEA

-362 MPAATPVNEDE
+362 MPVATPVSEDE

-381 GLSDNGADMDF
+381 GLSDNGADADL
-392 SAAETQVMAPVGAGE
+392 SAAETQVMAPVGTAE
-407 KTLDIQTG
+407 RTLDIQTG
-415 ATAPVEAVSDDDDA
+415 ASEPVEAAADEDGADAGTDDA
-429 AAGADDGSAWNA
+429 AAADD
-441 GGADADAGGEQADDA
+441 EQADDA
-456 DEGDGY
+456 GGDDGY

-467 DVYGDEG
+467 DGYGDEG

-524 FFDLTEKQINQDAR
+524 FFDVTENQINQDAR

-599 DQYWAKDVDQTA
+599 DQYWANDVDETA
-611 RESQTA
+611 RKSQVA

>member
-109 YATPYKAYSGI
+109 YTTPYKAYSGI

-265 ATGLEPGD
+265 GAGLEPGD

-283 QAMPTIDAGQVA
+283 QAMPTIDAGQVE
-295 EEPQKP
+295 EEPQEP
-301 QERQERKAEDVAD
+301 WEHKAED
-314 KAASVDYAAHSRPEP
+314 AAEGATPDSSAANS
-329 QPEPDV
+329 QPEPDA
-335 ADEGDEPAWDES
+335 ADKDGEPAWDES
-347 DEDADEEA
+347 DGDADEEA

-362 MPAATPVNEDE
+362 MPVATPVSEDE

-381 GLSDNGADMDF
+381 GLSDNGADADL
-392 SAAETQVMAPVGAGE
+392 SAAETQVMAPVGTAE
-407 KTLDIQTG
+407 RTLDIQTG
-415 ATAPVEAVSDDDDA
+415 ASEPVEAAADDDDA
-429 AAGADDGSAWNA
+429 DAGTDDAAAADD
-441 GGADADAGGEQADDA
+441 EQADDA
-456 DEGDGY
+456 GEDDGY

-467 DVYGDEG
+467 DGYGDEG

-524 FFDLTEKQINQDAR
+524 FFDVTENQINQDAR

-599 DQYWAKDVDQTA
+599 DQYWANDVDETA
-611 RESQTA
+611 RKSQVA